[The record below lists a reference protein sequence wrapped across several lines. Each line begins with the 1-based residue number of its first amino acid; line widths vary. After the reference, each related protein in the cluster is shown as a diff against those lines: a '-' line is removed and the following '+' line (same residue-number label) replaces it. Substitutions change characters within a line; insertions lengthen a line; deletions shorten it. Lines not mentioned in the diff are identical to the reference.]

1 MKPVIEVTNVSKKY
15 RLGEGVKYLT
25 LRDSLS
31 NLVGSPWGFLTGGER
46 ETFFALKEVSFVVE
60 PGEVLGVIGANGAG
74 KSTLLKVLSRITPP
88 TSGEIYLR
96 GRVASLLEVGTG
108 FHQELTGREN
118 IFLNG
123 AILGMKQREI
133 SRKFDQVVAFS
144 GIERFL
150 DTPIKHYSSGM
161 YVRLAFS
168 VVAYLDADILLVDEV
183 LAVGDVEFQKKS
195 LGKMEGMIQEGR
207 TVIFVSHNMDAVQR
221 LCGRLLVLDQGKV
234 IYFSDDVVG
243 GISRYLQLEGARNKL
258 GLKNS
263 LVSRRGNGLA
273 RFIEILPIDR
283 KGSRLSE
290 VKENQPFEILLS
302 VKAERALDLAVLSVT
317 FVDQASRDLLTSF
330 ISDSLKVS
338 RLEMGVHTFKL
349 KVDPNILLPGV
360 YMVRLACLGPALVE
374 YDHIASAFHLRVVS
388 DSSRVAVP
396 APRPGLVS
404 IPLVWKKL

>member
-1 MKPVIEVTNVSKKY
+1 MKSVIEVTNISKKY
-15 RLGEGVKYLT
+15 RLGENVKYLT

-31 NLVGSPWGFLTGGER
+31 NLVRNPWGFLTGGER
-46 ETFFALKEVSFVVE
+46 ETFFALKGVSFKVE
-60 PGEVLGVIGANGAG
+60 AGEVLGMIGANGAG
-74 KSTLLKVLSRITPP
+74 KSTLLKILSRITLP
-88 TSGEIYLR
+88 TSGEICLR

-133 SRKFDQVVAFS
+133 SRKFDQIVAFS

-168 VVAYLDADILLVDEV
+168 VAAHLDADILLIDEV
-183 LAVGDVEFQKKS
+183 LAVGDAEFQKKS
-195 LGKMEGMIQEGR
+195 LGKIEGMIQEGR

-221 LCGRLLVLDQGKV
+221 LCGRLLVLDRGKA

-258 GLKNS
+258 GLKNN

-273 RFIEILPIDR
+273 RFAEVSLMNR
-283 KGSRLSE
+283 KGGRLNE
-290 VKENQPFEILLS
+290 VKENQLFEILMS
-302 VKAERALDLAVLSVT
+302 VKAEKALDLTVLSVT
-317 FVDQASRDLLTSF
+317 FVDQVGRDLLTTF
-330 ISDSLKVS
+330 MSDSLEIS
-338 RLEMGVHTFKL
+338 RLEMGLHTFKL
-349 KVDPNILLPGV
+349 KIDPNVLLPGV
-360 YMVRLACLGPALVE
+360 YTVRLACLGPAFVE
-374 YDHIASAFHLRVVS
+374 YDHIASAFRLRVVS
-388 DSSRVAVP
+388 DSSRATAP
-396 APRPGLVS
+396 APRPGLVN